1 MVMYRR
7 LLSLALCLVFSPS
20 LIADGLYRSAVTY
33 APAGSKQVE
42 LDRLLAIETPS
53 EQQYLTSIALQKPL
67 VFERQLKRAREILT
81 TGGEAEAGQIE
92 SRLRTE
98 GFYSKD
104 IHKILREFFASIH
117 PDDEITAPRVMEFL
131 MRLNAPEGHWKYL
144 FSKSQTLDDYSALE
158 CGLGAVPSE
167 LLGPV
172 EHQYLMK
179 VAHPDMQLSL
189 WRFDPIE
196 ALTYPVATLV
206 ETTVDHYRFIDRF
219 GNEFGLL
226 SRGDLTMQV
235 SDSDQLQCQKL
246 DSVVMRAYQ
255 DHRREIILSEKQL

>member
-1 MVMYRR
+1 MYKR
-7 LLSLALCLVFSPS
+7 LLSLALCLFFSPS
-20 LIADGLYRSAVTY
+20 SIADGLYRSEVTY
-33 APAGSKQVE
+33 APAGSKQAE

-67 VFERQLKRAREILT
+67 IFERQLKRAREILT

-104 IHKILREFFASIH
+104 IHKILSEFFASIH
-117 PDDEITAPRVMEFL
+117 PDDEITASRVMEFL
-131 MRLNAPEGHWKYL
+131 MRLNAQAGHWNYL

-158 CGLGAVPSE
+158 CGLGAAPTK

-196 ALTYPVATLV
+196 ALIYPVATLV

-226 SRGDLTMQV
+226 SRDDLTMQV
-235 SDSDQLQCQKL
+235 LDSDQLQCQKL
-246 DSVVMRAYQ
+246 DSAVMRAYQ

>member
-1 MVMYRR
+1 MNKR
-7 LLSLALCLVFSPS
+7 LFSLALCLFLSAS
-20 LIADGLYRSAVTY
+20 CIADGLYRSAVTY
-33 APAGSKQVE
+33 VPTGSQQAE
-42 LDRLLAIETPS
+42 LERLLAIETPS
-53 EQQYLTSIALQKPL
+53 EQQYLTSIALQKPQI
-67 VFERQLKRAREILT
+67 FERQLKRAREILMT
-81 TGGEAEAGQIE
+81 DSNVEAGKIE

-98 GFYSKD
+98 GFYSTD
-104 IHKILREFFASIH
+104 IHKILREFYASIH
-117 PDDEITAPRVMEFL
+117 PDDEITSRRVMEFL
-131 MRLNAPEGHWKYL
+131 MRLNAQAGHWNYL
-144 FSKSQTLDDYSALE
+144 FTESKTLDDYLALE
-158 CGLGAVPSE
+158 CGLGTAPTE

-179 VAHPDMQLSL
+179 VAHPNMQLSL

-206 ETTVDHYRFIDRF
+206 ETTVDHYRFVDRF

-226 SRGDLTMQV
+226 SRDDLTMQV
-235 SDSDQLQCQKL
+235 SDSEQLHCQKV